1 MCGYYIQ
8 PIGCK
13 CETDGKCCMVISIFN
28 LFFLIVESVWLSV
41 LILDHHHNGCY
52 HLYDFVHG
60 LYLTSLI
67 LFTTTF
73 TDYWAGTK
81 NLIFRVSYFTFIV
94 YSLNLFFR
102 VSTVSSFGL
111 VMRSNQTEECSVYQD
126 TESGSDIFFVF
137 MILNCVYFSIS
148 AILLT
153 TYACKGI
160 VYCCTKCCEEA
171 EKEYEERTSSKLK
184 KELEETKKQLEEAK
198 SSQTAIPVVRI
209 VSVDNKDEQE
219 DLKE

>member
-1 MCGYYIQ
+1 MCGYYIE

-28 LFFLIVESVWLSV
+28 LGFLIVESVWLSV
-41 LILDHHHNGCY
+41 LILDHYHDGCY
-52 HLYDFVHG
+52 YLYDFVHG

-73 TDYWAGTK
+73 TDYWAGSK
-81 NLIFRVSYFTFIV
+81 NFIFRVSCFTFIV

-102 VSTVSSFGL
+102 LSTVSSFGL
-111 VMRSNQTEECSVYQD
+111 VMTSNQTEECSVYQN
-126 TESGSDIFFVF
+126 TESGTDVFFVL
-137 MILNCVYFSIS
+137 MIFNCVYFSIN

-160 VYCCTKCCEEA
+160 VYCCIQCCEEA
-171 EKEYEERTSSKLK
+171 EERASSKLR
-184 KELEETKKQLEEAK
+184 KELEETKKQLDEAK
-198 SSQTAIPVVRI
+198 SSQTAIPIVRV
-209 VSVDNKDEQE
+209 VSVDNKGEQ
-219 DLKE
+219 

>member
-1 MCGYYIQ
+1 MCEYYIQ

-13 CETDGKCCMVISIFN
+13 CETDGKCCILISMFN
-28 LFFLIVESVWLSV
+28 LCFLIVESVWLSV
-41 LILDHHHNGCY
+41 FMLDYHHDGCY
-52 HLYDFVHG
+52 HLYNFVHG
-60 LYLTSLI
+60 LYLTSLM
-67 LFTTTF
+67 LFVTTF
-73 TDYWAGTK
+73 TDYWAGAK
-81 NLIFRVSYFTFIV
+81 NFIFRVSYFTFIV
-94 YSLNLFFR
+94 YSFNLFFR
-102 VSTVSSFGL
+102 VSTISSFGL

-126 TESGSDIFFVF
+126 TESGSDFFFVF
-137 MILNCVYFSIS
+137 MILNCVYFSINT
-148 AILLT
+148 ILLT

-160 VYCCTKCCEEA
+160 VYCCTKCCEE
-171 EKEYEERTSSKLK
+171 YEERISSKLK